1 VLSFPRVLS
10 FNNLTRLDEESLAD
24 LSSLSIL
31 RLSHNSI
38 SHIAEG
44 AFKGLRNLRVL
55 DLDHNKI
62 SGTIEDT
69 SGAFTGLD
77 SLSKL

>member
-1 VLSFPRVLS
+1 MGLSS
-10 FNNLTRLDEESLAD
+10 YSRLDAKPSYL
-24 LSSLSIL
+24 LP
-31 RLSHNSI
+31 R
-38 SHIAEG
+38 
-44 AFKGLRNLRVL
+44 
-55 DLDHNKI
+55 DLDHNEI

>member
-1 VLSFPRVLS
+1 MGVS
-10 FNNLTRLDEESLAD
+10 
-24 LSSLSIL
+24 LSSCHRLNGELSVCL
-31 RLSHNSI
+31 LPR
-38 SHIAEG
+38 
-44 AFKGLRNLRVL
+44 
-55 DLDHNKI
+55 DLDHNEI

>member
-1 VLSFPRVLS
+1 MVSLPTADWMLSLLSLLPR
-10 FNNLTRLDEESLAD
+10 
-24 LSSLSIL
+24 
-31 RLSHNSI
+31 
-38 SHIAEG
+38 
-44 AFKGLRNLRVL
+44 
-55 DLDHNKI
+55 DLDHNEI

>member
-1 VLSFPRVLS
+1 MSRCFELASDRLGSEPSVHLLPR
-10 FNNLTRLDEESLAD
+10 E
-24 LSSLSIL
+24 
-31 RLSHNSI
+31 
-38 SHIAEG
+38 
-44 AFKGLRNLRVL
+44 
-55 DLDHNKI
+55 LDHNEI

>member
-1 VLSFPRVLS
+1 MGVS
-10 FNNLTRLDEESLAD
+10 
-24 LSSLSIL
+24 LSSCHRVNGELSVCL
-31 RLSHNSI
+31 LPR
-38 SHIAEG
+38 
-44 AFKGLRNLRVL
+44 
-55 DLDHNKI
+55 DLDHNEI

>member
-1 VLSFPRVLS
+1 MSLFSNAWNVRQTCRPGIWNRLGCSELPGGRLGVGLSS
-10 FNNLTRLDEESLAD
+10 YSRLDAKPSYL
-24 LSSLSIL
+24 LP
-31 RLSHNSI
+31 R
-38 SHIAEG
+38 
-44 AFKGLRNLRVL
+44 
-55 DLDHNKI
+55 DLDHNEI